1 MSVEPE
7 TPKVEVPKSEESV
20 SGPINEETPAP
31 ATDDQNNQTSQVID
45 VEKLQHEFQE
55 SAKRYLVE
63 QTSQVIISSFAKWF
77 DLNKIHDIE
86 KKSLPD
92 FFVEDGSGYKSSQD
106 YKYIRDFIV
115 NTFRLN
121 PKEYLTITAV
131 RRNLSGDVTNIIRI
145 HQFLEQWGLINYQI
159 DPKTKSSVLG
169 PQYTGHFQI
178 TLDAPQGLVPFV
190 PENAELTKTTKPNAT
205 TADVSNNEDI
215 PAEKENELPL
225 NLEIRRNVYATG
237 EKKTNYKTNNIVHYS
252 CSICGKDTTEVRYH
266 NLKIKSYMYNP
277 TSTINNASVLCEIC
291 YEQGLFPLSFHSS
304 DFIQLKKTEEGEK
317 WSEQEILLLLEGI
330 EMFGTYEPP
339 SSTGPVNV
347 NANLN
352 NQWDKISE
360 HVATKTREQCIIKFI
375 QLPIE
380 DKFLTKLIKE
390 EEEDTSKNVVS
401 QTLVQDIVAKLISTA
416 NGRELILQNA
426 EENLKQAQIEQTN
439 LVNQVIELTLEK
451 FNLKLKKVDELQA
464 SLLKFENQL
473 NLERKQILLERW
485 VQFEKISK
493 LKESN
498 PELSTVLDDLLKP
511 VKISEIHK
519 SVKQSTQTENGDDKM
534 DVDENSNENDDSTSK
549 LPVSI
554 NEPKAYQ
561 FWSG

>member
-1 MSVEPE
+1 MSAEPE
-7 TPKVEVPKSEESV
+7 IPKVEVPKLEESV
-20 SGPINEETPAP
+20 TEDTPAP
-31 ATDDQNNQTSQVID
+31 TTDDQNNQTPQVID

-63 QTSQVIISSFAKWF
+63 QTAQVIVPSFAKWF
-77 DLNKIHDIE
+77 DLSKIHDIE

-121 PKEYLTITAV
+121 PKEYLTITAI

-178 TLDAPQGLVPFV
+178 TMDAPQGLVPFV
-190 PENAELTKTTKPNAT
+190 PENAELTKAIPSNVTKT
-205 TADVSNNEDI
+205 DDLNNENI
-215 PAEKENELPL
+215 PTAKENELPL

-291 YEQGLFPLSFHSS
+291 YDQGLFPLSFHSS

-390 EEEDTSKNVVS
+390 ENEKETTKSVVS
-401 QTLVQDIVAKLISTA
+401 QSLVQDIAAKLVSTTE
-416 NGRELILQNA
+416 GREFILQNA
-426 EENLKQAQIEQTN
+426 EENLKHAQLEQTN

-451 FNLKLKKVDELQA
+451 FNLKLKKIDELQA
-464 SLLKFENQL
+464 NLLKYENQL

-511 VKISEIHK
+511 VKINEIHK
-519 SVKQSTQTENGDDKM
+519 SIKQSNQTENGDDKM
-534 DVDENSNENDDSTSK
+534 DVDESSNENDDNTSK
-549 LPVSI
+549 LPVSVK
-554 NEPKAYQ
+554 EPKAYQ

>member
-1 MSVEPE
+1 MSAEPE
-7 TPKVEVPKSEESV
+7 IPKVEVPKLEESV
-20 SGPINEETPAP
+20 TEDTPAP
-31 ATDDQNNQTSQVID
+31 TTDDQNNQTPQVID

-63 QTSQVIISSFAKWF
+63 QTAQVIVPSFAKWF
-77 DLNKIHDIE
+77 DLSKIHDIE

-178 TLDAPQGLVPFV
+178 TMDAPQGLVPFV
-190 PENAELTKTTKPNAT
+190 PENAELTKATPSNVTKT
-205 TADVSNNEDI
+205 DDLNNENI
-215 PAEKENELPL
+215 PTAKENELPL

-291 YEQGLFPLSFHSS
+291 YDQGLFPLSFHSS

-390 EEEDTSKNVVS
+390 ENEKDTTKSVVS
-401 QTLVQDIVAKLISTA
+401 QSLVQDIAAKLISTTE
-416 NGRELILQNA
+416 GREFILQNA
-426 EENLKQAQIEQTN
+426 EENLKHAQLEQTN

-451 FNLKLKKVDELQA
+451 FNLKLKKIDELQA
-464 SLLKFENQL
+464 NLLKYENQL

-511 VKISEIHK
+511 VKINEIHK
-519 SVKQSTQTENGDDKM
+519 SVKQSNQTENGDDKM
-534 DVDENSNENDDSTSK
+534 DVDESSNENDDNTSK
-549 LPVSI
+549 LPVSVK
-554 NEPKAYQ
+554 EPKAYQ

>member
-1 MSVEPE
+1 MSAEPE
-7 TPKVEVPKSEESV
+7 IPKVEVPKLEESV
-20 SGPINEETPAP
+20 TEDTPAP
-31 ATDDQNNQTSQVID
+31 TTDDQNNQTPQVID

-63 QTSQVIISSFAKWF
+63 QTAQVIVPSFAKWF
-77 DLNKIHDIE
+77 DLSKIHDIE

-190 PENAELTKTTKPNAT
+190 PENAELTKATPSNVTKTDNL
-205 TADVSNNEDI
+205 NNENI
-215 PAEKENELPL
+215 PTAKENELPL

-291 YEQGLFPLSFHSS
+291 YDQGLFPSSCHSS

-390 EEEDTSKNVVS
+390 ENEKDTTKSVVS
-401 QTLVQDIVAKLISTA
+401 QSLVQDIAAKLISTTE
-416 NGRELILQNA
+416 GREFISQNA
-426 EENLKQAQIEQTN
+426 EENLKHAQLEQTN

-451 FNLKLKKVDELQA
+451 FNLKLKKIDELQA
-464 SLLKFENQL
+464 NLLKYENQL

-511 VKISEIHK
+511 VKINEIHK
-519 SVKQSTQTENGDDKM
+519 SVKQSNQTENGDDKM
-534 DVDENSNENDDSTSK
+534 DVDESSNENDDNTSK
-549 LPVSI
+549 LPVSVK
-554 NEPKAYQ
+554 EPKAYQ

>member
-1 MSVEPE
+1 MSAEPE
-7 TPKVEVPKSEESV
+7 IPKVEVPKLEESV
-20 SGPINEETPAP
+20 TEDTPAP
-31 ATDDQNNQTSQVID
+31 TTDDQNNQTPQVID

-63 QTSQVIISSFAKWF
+63 QTAQVIVPSFAKWF
-77 DLNKIHDIE
+77 DLSKIHDIE

-190 PENAELTKTTKPNAT
+190 PENAELTKATPSNVTKT
-205 TADVSNNEDI
+205 DDLNNENI
-215 PAEKENELPL
+215 PTAKENELPL

-291 YEQGLFPLSFHSS
+291 YDQGLFPLSFHSS

-390 EEEDTSKNVVS
+390 ENEKDTPKSVVS
-401 QTLVQDIVAKLISTA
+401 QSLVQDIAAKLVSTTE
-416 NGRELILQNA
+416 GREFILQNA
-426 EENLKQAQIEQTN
+426 EENLKHAQLEQTN

-451 FNLKLKKVDELQA
+451 FNLKLKKIDELQA
-464 SLLKFENQL
+464 NLLKYENQL

-511 VKISEIHK
+511 VKINEIHK
-519 SVKQSTQTENGDDKM
+519 SVKQSNQTENGDDKM
-534 DVDENSNENDDSTSK
+534 DVDESSNENDDNTSK
-549 LPVSI
+549 LPVSVK
-554 NEPKAYQ
+554 EPKAYQ

>member
-1 MSVEPE
+1 MSAEPE
-7 TPKVEVPKSEESV
+7 IPKVEVPKLEESV
-20 SGPINEETPAP
+20 TEDTPAP
-31 ATDDQNNQTSQVID
+31 TTDDQNNQTPQVID

-63 QTSQVIISSFAKWF
+63 QTAQVIVPSFAKWF
-77 DLNKIHDIE
+77 DLSKIHDIE

-178 TLDAPQGLVPFV
+178 TLDAQQGLVPFV
-190 PENAELTKTTKPNAT
+190 PENAELTKATPSNVTKT
-205 TADVSNNEDI
+205 DDLNNENI
-215 PAEKENELPL
+215 PTAKENELPL

-291 YEQGLFPLSFHSS
+291 YDQGLFPLSFHSS

-390 EEEDTSKNVVS
+390 ENEKDTTKSVVS
-401 QTLVQDIVAKLISTA
+401 QSLVQDIAAKLVSTTE
-416 NGRELILQNA
+416 GREFILQNA
-426 EENLKQAQIEQTN
+426 EENLKHAQLEQTN

-451 FNLKLKKVDELQA
+451 FNLKLKKIDELQA
-464 SLLKFENQL
+464 NLLKYENQL

-511 VKISEIHK
+511 VKINEIHK
-519 SVKQSTQTENGDDKM
+519 SVKQSNQTENGDDKM
-534 DVDENSNENDDSTSK
+534 DVDESSNENDDNTSK
-549 LPVSI
+549 LPVSVK
-554 NEPKAYQ
+554 EPKAYQ

>member
-1 MSVEPE
+1 MSAEPE
-7 TPKVEVPKSEESV
+7 IPKVEVPKLEESV
-20 SGPINEETPAP
+20 TEDTPAP
-31 ATDDQNNQTSQVID
+31 TTDDQNNQTPQVID

-63 QTSQVIISSFAKWF
+63 QTAQVIVPSFSKWF
-77 DLNKIHDIE
+77 DLSKIHDIE

-190 PENAELTKTTKPNAT
+190 PENAELTKATPSNVTKT
-205 TADVSNNEDI
+205 DDLNNENI
-215 PAEKENELPL
+215 PTAKENELPL

-291 YEQGLFPLSFHSS
+291 YDQGLFPLSFHSS
-304 DFIQLKKTEEGEK
+304 DFIQLKRTEEGEK

-390 EEEDTSKNVVS
+390 ENEKDTTKSVVS
-401 QTLVQDIVAKLISTA
+401 QSLVQDIAAKLVSTTE
-416 NGRELILQNA
+416 GREFILQNA
-426 EENLKQAQIEQTN
+426 EENLKHAQLEQTN

-451 FNLKLKKVDELQA
+451 FNLKLKKIDELQA
-464 SLLKFENQL
+464 NLLKYENQL

-511 VKISEIHK
+511 VKINEIHK
-519 SVKQSTQTENGDDKM
+519 SVKQSNQTENGDDKM
-534 DVDENSNENDDSTSK
+534 DVDESSNENDDNTSK
-549 LPVSI
+549 LPVSVK
-554 NEPKAYQ
+554 EPKAYQ

>member
-1 MSVEPE
+1 MSAEPE
-7 TPKVEVPKSEESV
+7 IPKVEVPKLEESV
-20 SGPINEETPAP
+20 TEDTPAP
-31 ATDDQNNQTSQVID
+31 TTDDQNNQTPQVID

-63 QTSQVIISSFAKWF
+63 QTAQVIVPSFAKWF
-77 DLNKIHDIE
+77 DLSKIHDIE

-190 PENAELTKTTKPNAT
+190 PENAELTKATPSNVTKTDNL
-205 TADVSNNEDI
+205 NNENI
-215 PAEKENELPL
+215 PTAKENELPL

-291 YEQGLFPLSFHSS
+291 YDQGLFPLSFHSS

-390 EEEDTSKNVVS
+390 ENEKDTTKSVVS
-401 QTLVQDIVAKLISTA
+401 QSLVQDIAAKLISTTE
-416 NGRELILQNA
+416 GREFILQNA
-426 EENLKQAQIEQTN
+426 EENLKHAQLEQTN

-451 FNLKLKKVDELQA
+451 FNLKLKKIDELQA
-464 SLLKFENQL
+464 NLLKYENQL

-511 VKISEIHK
+511 VKINQIHK
-519 SVKQSTQTENGDDKM
+519 SVKQSNQTENGDDKM
-534 DVDENSNENDDSTSK
+534 DVDESSNENDDNTSK
-549 LPVSI
+549 LPVSVK
-554 NEPKAYQ
+554 EPKAYQ

>member
-1 MSVEPE
+1 MSAEPE
-7 TPKVEVPKSEESV
+7 IPKVEVPKLEESV
-20 SGPINEETPAP
+20 TEDTPAP
-31 ATDDQNNQTSQVID
+31 TTDDQNNQTPQVID

-63 QTSQVIISSFAKWF
+63 QTAQVIVPSFAKWF
-77 DLNKIHDIE
+77 DLSKIHDIE

-190 PENAELTKTTKPNAT
+190 PENAELTKATPSNVTKTDNL
-205 TADVSNNEDI
+205 NNENI
-215 PAEKENELPL
+215 PTAKENELPL

-291 YEQGLFPLSFHSS
+291 YDQGLFPLSFHSS

-390 EEEDTSKNVVS
+390 ENEKDTTKSVVS
-401 QTLVQDIVAKLISTA
+401 QSLVQDIAAKLVSTTE
-416 NGRELILQNA
+416 GREFILQNT
-426 EENLKQAQIEQTN
+426 EENLKHAQLEQTN

-451 FNLKLKKVDELQA
+451 FNLKLKKIDELQA
-464 SLLKFENQL
+464 NLLKYENQL

-511 VKISEIHK
+511 VKINEIHK
-519 SVKQSTQTENGDDKM
+519 SVKQSNQTENGDDKM
-534 DVDENSNENDDSTSK
+534 DVDESSNENDDNTSK
-549 LPVSI
+549 LPVSVK
-554 NEPKAYQ
+554 EPKAYQ

>member
-1 MSVEPE
+1 MSAEPE
-7 TPKVEVPKSEESV
+7 IPKVEVPKLEESV
-20 SGPINEETPAP
+20 TEDTPAP
-31 ATDDQNNQTSQVID
+31 TTDDQNNQTPQVID

-63 QTSQVIISSFAKWF
+63 QTAQVIVPSFAKWF
-77 DLNKIHDIE
+77 DLSKIHDIE

-190 PENAELTKTTKPNAT
+190 PENAELTKATPSNVTKT
-205 TADVSNNEDI
+205 DDLNNENI
-215 PAEKENELPL
+215 PTAKENELPL

-291 YEQGLFPLSFHSS
+291 YDQGLFPLSFHSS
-304 DFIQLKKTEEGEK
+304 DFIQLKRTEEGEK

-390 EEEDTSKNVVS
+390 ENEKDTTKSVVS
-401 QTLVQDIVAKLISTA
+401 QSLVQDIAAKLVSTTE
-416 NGRELILQNA
+416 GREFILQNA
-426 EENLKQAQIEQTN
+426 EENLKHAQLKQTN

-451 FNLKLKKVDELQA
+451 FNLKLKKIDELQA
-464 SLLKFENQL
+464 NLLKYENQL

-511 VKISEIHK
+511 VKINEIHK
-519 SVKQSTQTENGDDKM
+519 SVKQSNQTENGDDKM
-534 DVDENSNENDDSTSK
+534 DVDESSNENDDNTSK
-549 LPVSI
+549 LPVSVK
-554 NEPKAYQ
+554 EPKAYQ

>member
-1 MSVEPE
+1 MSAEPE
-7 TPKVEVPKSEESV
+7 IPKVEVPKLEESV
-20 SGPINEETPAP
+20 TEDTPAP
-31 ATDDQNNQTSQVID
+31 TTDDQNNQTPQVID

-63 QTSQVIISSFAKWF
+63 QTAQVIVPSFAKWF
-77 DLNKIHDIE
+77 DLSKIHDIE

-190 PENAELTKTTKPNAT
+190 PENAELTKATPSNVTKT
-205 TADVSNNEDI
+205 DDLNNENI
-215 PAEKENELPL
+215 PTAKENELPL

-291 YEQGLFPLSFHSS
+291 YDQGLFPLSFHSS

-330 EMFGTYEPP
+330 EMFGTYEPS

-390 EEEDTSKNVVS
+390 ENEKDTTKSVVS
-401 QTLVQDIVAKLISTA
+401 QSLVQDIAAKLVSTTE
-416 NGRELILQNA
+416 GREFILQNA
-426 EENLKQAQIEQTN
+426 EENLKHAQLEQTN

-451 FNLKLKKVDELQA
+451 FNLKLKKIDELQA
-464 SLLKFENQL
+464 NLLKYENQL

-511 VKISEIHK
+511 VKINEIHK
-519 SVKQSTQTENGDDKM
+519 SVKQSNQTENGDDKM
-534 DVDENSNENDDSTSK
+534 DVDESSNENDDNTSK
-549 LPVSI
+549 LPVSVK
-554 NEPKAYQ
+554 EPKAYQ

>member
-1 MSVEPE
+1 MSAEPE
-7 TPKVEVPKSEESV
+7 IPKVEVPKLEESV
-20 SGPINEETPAP
+20 TEDTPAP
-31 ATDDQNNQTSQVID
+31 TTDDQNNQTPQVID

-63 QTSQVIISSFAKWF
+63 QTAQVIVPSFAKWF
-77 DLNKIHDIE
+77 DLSKIHDIE

-121 PKEYLTITAV
+121 PKEYLTITAI

-178 TLDAPQGLVPFV
+178 TMDAPQGLVPFV
-190 PENAELTKTTKPNAT
+190 PENAELTKAIPSNVTKT
-205 TADVSNNEDI
+205 DDLNNENI
-215 PAEKENELPL
+215 PTAKENELPL

-291 YEQGLFPLSFHSS
+291 YDQGLFPSSFHSS

-390 EEEDTSKNVVS
+390 ENEKETTKSVVS
-401 QTLVQDIVAKLISTA
+401 QSLVQDIAAKLVSTTE
-416 NGRELILQNA
+416 GREFISQNA
-426 EENLKQAQIEQTN
+426 EENLKHAQLEQTN

-451 FNLKLKKVDELQA
+451 FNLKLKKIDELQA
-464 SLLKFENQL
+464 NLLKYENQL

-511 VKISEIHK
+511 VKINEIHK
-519 SVKQSTQTENGDDKM
+519 SVKQSNQTENGDDKM
-534 DVDENSNENDDSTSK
+534 DVDESSNENDDNTSK
-549 LPVSI
+549 LPVSVK
-554 NEPKAYQ
+554 EPKAYQ

>member
-1 MSVEPE
+1 MSAEPE
-7 TPKVEVPKSEESV
+7 IPKVEVPKLEESV
-20 SGPINEETPAP
+20 TEDTPAP
-31 ATDDQNNQTSQVID
+31 TTDDQNNQTPQVID

-63 QTSQVIISSFAKWF
+63 QTAQVIVPSFAKWF
-77 DLNKIHDIE
+77 DLSKIHDIE

-121 PKEYLTITAV
+121 PKEYLTITAI

-190 PENAELTKTTKPNAT
+190 PENAELTKATPSNVTKT
-205 TADVSNNEDI
+205 DDLNNENI
-215 PAEKENELPL
+215 PTAKENELPL

-291 YEQGLFPLSFHSS
+291 YDQGLFPLSFHSS

-390 EEEDTSKNVVS
+390 ENEKDTTKSVVS
-401 QTLVQDIVAKLISTA
+401 QSLVQDIAAKLVSTTE
-416 NGRELILQNA
+416 GREFILQNA
-426 EENLKQAQIEQTN
+426 EENLKHAQLEQTN

-451 FNLKLKKVDELQA
+451 FNLKLKKIDELQA
-464 SLLKFENQL
+464 NLLKYENQL

-511 VKISEIHK
+511 VKINEIHK
-519 SVKQSTQTENGDDKM
+519 SVKQSNQTENGDDKM
-534 DVDENSNENDDSTSK
+534 DVDESSNENDDNTSK
-549 LPVSI
+549 LPVSVK
-554 NEPKAYQ
+554 EPKAYQ

>member
-1 MSVEPE
+1 MSAEPE
-7 TPKVEVPKSEESV
+7 IPKVEVPKLEESV
-20 SGPINEETPAP
+20 TEDTPAP
-31 ATDDQNNQTSQVID
+31 TTDDQNNQTPQVID

-63 QTSQVIISSFAKWF
+63 QTAQVIVPSFAKWF
-77 DLNKIHDIE
+77 DLSKIHDIE

-190 PENAELTKTTKPNAT
+190 PENAELTKAIPSNVTKT
-205 TADVSNNEDI
+205 DDLNNENI
-215 PAEKENELPL
+215 PTAKENELPL

-291 YEQGLFPLSFHSS
+291 YDQGLFPLSFHSS
-304 DFIQLKKTEEGEK
+304 DFIQLKRTEEGEK

-390 EEEDTSKNVVS
+390 ENEKDTTKSVVS
-401 QTLVQDIVAKLISTA
+401 QSLVQDIAAKLVSTTE
-416 NGRELILQNA
+416 GREFILQNA
-426 EENLKQAQIEQTN
+426 EENLKHAQLEQTN

-451 FNLKLKKVDELQA
+451 FNLKLKKIDELQA
-464 SLLKFENQL
+464 NLLKYENQL

-511 VKISEIHK
+511 VKINEIHK
-519 SVKQSTQTENGDDKM
+519 SVKQSNQTENGDDKM
-534 DVDENSNENDDSTSK
+534 DVDESSNENDDNTSK
-549 LPVSI
+549 LPVSVK
-554 NEPKAYQ
+554 ELKAYQ

>member
-55 SAKRYLVE
+55 SAKIYLVE
-63 QTSQVIISSFAKWF
+63 QTSQVIIPSFAKWF

-473 NLERKQILLERW
+473 NLERKQILFERW

>member
-1 MSVEPE
+1 MSAEPE
-7 TPKVEVPKSEESV
+7 IPKVEVPKLEESV
-20 SGPINEETPAP
+20 TEDTPAP
-31 ATDDQNNQTSQVID
+31 TTDDQNNQTPQVID

-63 QTSQVIISSFAKWF
+63 QTAQVIVPSFAKWF
-77 DLNKIHDIE
+77 DLSKIHDIE

-121 PKEYLTITAV
+121 PKEYLTITAI

-190 PENAELTKTTKPNAT
+190 PENAELTKAIPSNVTKT
-205 TADVSNNEDI
+205 DDLNNENI
-215 PAEKENELPL
+215 PTAKENELPL

-291 YEQGLFPLSFHSS
+291 YDQGLFPLSFHSS

-390 EEEDTSKNVVS
+390 ENEKETTKSVVS
-401 QTLVQDIVAKLISTA
+401 QSLVQDIAAKLVSTTE
-416 NGRELILQNA
+416 GREFILQNA
-426 EENLKQAQIEQTN
+426 EENLKHAQLEQTN

-451 FNLKLKKVDELQA
+451 FNLKLKKIDELQA
-464 SLLKFENQL
+464 NLLKYENQL

-511 VKISEIHK
+511 VKINEIHK
-519 SVKQSTQTENGDDKM
+519 SVKQSNQTENGDDKM
-534 DVDENSNENDDSTSK
+534 DVDESSNENDDNTSK
-549 LPVSI
+549 LPVSVK
-554 NEPKAYQ
+554 EPKAYQ

>member
-1 MSVEPE
+1 ME
-7 TPKVEVPKSEESV
+7 
-20 SGPINEETPAP
+20 
-31 ATDDQNNQTSQVID
+31 QTAQVI
-45 VEKLQHEFQE
+45 VP
-55 SAKRYLVE
+55 
-63 QTSQVIISSFAKWF
+63 SFAKWF
-77 DLNKIHDIE
+77 DLSKIHDIE

-169 PQYTGHFQI
+169 PQYTGQFQI

-190 PENAELTKTTKPNAT
+190 PENAELTKATPSNVTKT
-205 TADVSNNEDI
+205 DDLNNENI
-215 PAEKENELPL
+215 PTAKENELPL

-291 YEQGLFPLSFHSS
+291 YDQGLFPLSFHSS
-304 DFIQLKKTEEGEK
+304 DFIQLKRTEEGEK

-390 EEEDTSKNVVS
+390 ENEKDTTKSVVS
-401 QTLVQDIVAKLISTA
+401 QSLVQDIAAKLVSTTE
-416 NGRELILQNA
+416 GREFILQNA
-426 EENLKQAQIEQTN
+426 EENLKHAQLEQTN

-451 FNLKLKKVDELQA
+451 FNLKLKKIDELQA
-464 SLLKFENQL
+464 NLLKYENQL

-511 VKISEIHK
+511 VKINEIHK
-519 SVKQSTQTENGDDKM
+519 SVKQSNQTENGDDKM
-534 DVDENSNENDDSTSK
+534 DVDESSNENDDNTSK
-549 LPVSI
+549 LPVSVK
-554 NEPKAYQ
+554 EPKAYQ

>member
-1 MSVEPE
+1 MSAEPE
-7 TPKVEVPKSEESV
+7 IPKVEVPKLEESV
-20 SGPINEETPAP
+20 TEDTPAP
-31 ATDDQNNQTSQVID
+31 TTDDQNNQTPQVID

-63 QTSQVIISSFAKWF
+63 QTAQVIVPSFAKWF
-77 DLNKIHDIE
+77 DLSKIHDIE

-190 PENAELTKTTKPNAT
+190 PENAELTKATPSNVTKT
-205 TADVSNNEDI
+205 DDLNNENI
-215 PAEKENELPL
+215 PTAKENELPL

-291 YEQGLFPLSFHSS
+291 YDQGLFPSSFHSS

-390 EEEDTSKNVVS
+390 ENEKDTTKSVVS
-401 QTLVQDIVAKLISTA
+401 QSLVQDIAAKLISTTE
-416 NGRELILQNA
+416 GREFISQNA
-426 EENLKQAQIEQTN
+426 EENLKHAQLEQTN

-451 FNLKLKKVDELQA
+451 FNLKLKKIDELQA
-464 SLLKFENQL
+464 NLLKYENQL

-511 VKISEIHK
+511 VKINEIHK
-519 SVKQSTQTENGDDKM
+519 SVKQSNQTENGDDKM
-534 DVDENSNENDDSTSK
+534 DVDESSNENDDNTSK
-549 LPVSI
+549 LPVSVK
-554 NEPKAYQ
+554 EPKAYQ

>member
-1 MSVEPE
+1 MSAEPE
-7 TPKVEVPKSEESV
+7 IPKVEVPKLEESV
-20 SGPINEETPAP
+20 TEDTPAP
-31 ATDDQNNQTSQVID
+31 TTDDQNNQTPQVID

-63 QTSQVIISSFAKWF
+63 QTAQVIVPSFAKWF
-77 DLNKIHDIE
+77 DLSKIHDIE

-190 PENAELTKTTKPNAT
+190 PENAELTKATPSNVTKT
-205 TADVSNNEDI
+205 DDLNNENI
-215 PAEKENELPL
+215 PTAKENELPL

-291 YEQGLFPLSFHSS
+291 YDQGLFPLSFHSS

-380 DKFLTKLIKE
+380 DRFLTKLIKE
-390 EEEDTSKNVVS
+390 ENEKDTTKSVVS
-401 QTLVQDIVAKLISTA
+401 QSLVQDIAAKLVSTTE
-416 NGRELILQNA
+416 GREFILQNA
-426 EENLKQAQIEQTN
+426 EENLKHAQLEQTN

-451 FNLKLKKVDELQA
+451 FNLKLKKIDELQA
-464 SLLKFENQL
+464 NLLKYENQL

-511 VKISEIHK
+511 VKINEIHK
-519 SVKQSTQTENGDDKM
+519 SVKQSNQTENGDDKM
-534 DVDENSNENDDSTSK
+534 DVDESSNENDDNTSK
-549 LPVSI
+549 LPVSVK
-554 NEPKAYQ
+554 EPKAYQ

>member
-1 MSVEPE
+1 MSAEPE
-7 TPKVEVPKSEESV
+7 IPKVEVPKLEESV
-20 SGPINEETPAP
+20 TEDTPAP
-31 ATDDQNNQTSQVID
+31 TTDDQNNQTPQVID

-63 QTSQVIISSFAKWF
+63 QTAQVIVPSFAKWF
-77 DLNKIHDIE
+77 DLSKIHDIE

-190 PENAELTKTTKPNAT
+190 PENAELTKATPSNVTKT
-205 TADVSNNEDI
+205 DDLNNENI
-215 PAEKENELPL
+215 PTAKENELPL

-291 YEQGLFPLSFHSS
+291 YDQGLFPLSFHSS

-390 EEEDTSKNVVS
+390 ENEKDTTKSVVS
-401 QTLVQDIVAKLISTA
+401 QSLVQDIAAKLVSTTE
-416 NGRELILQNA
+416 GREFILQNA
-426 EENLKQAQIEQTN
+426 EENLKHAQLEQTN
-439 LVNQVIELTLEK
+439 LVNQLIELTLEK
-451 FNLKLKKVDELQA
+451 FNLKLKKIDELQA
-464 SLLKFENQL
+464 NLLKYENQL

-511 VKISEIHK
+511 VKINEIHK
-519 SVKQSTQTENGDDKM
+519 SVKQSNQTENGDDKM
-534 DVDENSNENDDSTSK
+534 DVDESSNENDDNTSK
-549 LPVSI
+549 LPVSVK
-554 NEPKAYQ
+554 EPKAYQ

>member
-1 MSVEPE
+1 MSAEPE
-7 TPKVEVPKSEESV
+7 IPKVEVPKLEESV
-20 SGPINEETPAP
+20 TEDTPAP
-31 ATDDQNNQTSQVID
+31 TTDDQNNQTPQVID

-63 QTSQVIISSFAKWF
+63 QTAQVIVPSFAKWF
-77 DLNKIHDIE
+77 DLSKIHDIE

-121 PKEYLTITAV
+121 PKEYLTITAI

-190 PENAELTKTTKPNAT
+190 PENAELTKAIPSNVTKT
-205 TADVSNNEDI
+205 DDLNNENI
-215 PAEKENELPL
+215 PTAKENELPL

-291 YEQGLFPLSFHSS
+291 YDQGLFPLSFHSS

-390 EEEDTSKNVVS
+390 ENEKETTKSVVS
-401 QTLVQDIVAKLISTA
+401 QSLVQDIAAKLISTTE
-416 NGRELILQNA
+416 GREFILQNA
-426 EENLKQAQIEQTN
+426 EENLKHAQLEQTN

-451 FNLKLKKVDELQA
+451 FNLKLKKIDELQA
-464 SLLKFENQL
+464 NLLKYENQL

-511 VKISEIHK
+511 VKINEIHK
-519 SVKQSTQTENGDDKM
+519 SVKQSNQTENGDDKM
-534 DVDENSNENDDSTSK
+534 DVDESSNENDDNTSK
-549 LPVSI
+549 LPVSVK
-554 NEPKAYQ
+554 EPKAYQ

>member
-1 MSVEPE
+1 MSAEPE
-7 TPKVEVPKSEESV
+7 IPKVEVPKLEESV
-20 SGPINEETPAP
+20 TEDTPAP
-31 ATDDQNNQTSQVID
+31 TTDDQNNQTPQVID

-63 QTSQVIISSFAKWF
+63 QTAQVIVPSFAKWF
-77 DLNKIHDIE
+77 DLSKIHDIE

-190 PENAELTKTTKPNAT
+190 PENAELTKAIPSNVTKT
-205 TADVSNNEDI
+205 DDLNNENI
-215 PAEKENELPL
+215 PTAKENELPL

-291 YEQGLFPLSFHSS
+291 YDQGLFPLSFHSS

-390 EEEDTSKNVVS
+390 ENEKDTTKSVVS
-401 QTLVQDIVAKLISTA
+401 QSLVQDIAAKLVSTTE
-416 NGRELILQNA
+416 GREFILQNA
-426 EENLKQAQIEQTN
+426 EENLKHAQLEQTN
-439 LVNQVIELTLEK
+439 LVNQLIELTLEK
-451 FNLKLKKVDELQA
+451 FNLKLKKIDELQA
-464 SLLKFENQL
+464 NLLKYENQL

-511 VKISEIHK
+511 VKINEIHK
-519 SVKQSTQTENGDDKM
+519 SVKQSNQTENGDDKM
-534 DVDENSNENDDSTSK
+534 DVDESSNENDDNTSK
-549 LPVSI
+549 LPVSVK
-554 NEPKAYQ
+554 EPKAYQ

>member
-1 MSVEPE
+1 MSAKPE
-7 TPKVEVPKSEESV
+7 IPKVEVPKLEESV
-20 SGPINEETPAP
+20 TEDTPAP
-31 ATDDQNNQTSQVID
+31 TTDDQNNQTPQVID

-63 QTSQVIISSFAKWF
+63 QTAQVIVPSFSKWF
-77 DLNKIHDIE
+77 DLSKIHDIE

-190 PENAELTKTTKPNAT
+190 PENAELTKATPSNVTKTDNL
-205 TADVSNNEDI
+205 NNENI
-215 PAEKENELPL
+215 PTAKENELPL

-291 YEQGLFPLSFHSS
+291 YDQGLFPLSFHSS

-390 EEEDTSKNVVS
+390 ENEKDTTKSVVS
-401 QTLVQDIVAKLISTA
+401 QSLVQDIAAKLISTTE
-416 NGRELILQNA
+416 GREFILQNA
-426 EENLKQAQIEQTN
+426 EENLKHAQLEQTN

-451 FNLKLKKVDELQA
+451 FNLKLKKIDELQA
-464 SLLKFENQL
+464 NLLKYENQL

-511 VKISEIHK
+511 VKINEIHK
-519 SVKQSTQTENGDDKM
+519 SVKQSNQTENGDDKM
-534 DVDENSNENDDSTSK
+534 DVDESSNENDDNTSK
-549 LPVSI
+549 LPVSVK
-554 NEPKAYQ
+554 EPKAYQ

>member
-1 MSVEPE
+1 MSAEPE
-7 TPKVEVPKSEESV
+7 IPKVEVPKLEESV
-20 SGPINEETPAP
+20 TEDTPAP
-31 ATDDQNNQTSQVID
+31 TTDDQNNQTPQVID

-63 QTSQVIISSFAKWF
+63 QTAQVIVPSFSKWF
-77 DLNKIHDIE
+77 DLSKIHDIE

-190 PENAELTKTTKPNAT
+190 PENAELTKATPSNVTKTDNL
-205 TADVSNNEDI
+205 NNENI
-215 PAEKENELPL
+215 PTAKENELPL

-237 EKKTNYKTNNIVHYS
+237 EKKTNYKTNNIVQYS

-291 YEQGLFPLSFHSS
+291 YDQGLFPLSFHSS

-390 EEEDTSKNVVS
+390 ENEKDTTKSVVS
-401 QTLVQDIVAKLISTA
+401 QSLVQDIAAKLISTTE
-416 NGRELILQNA
+416 GREFILQNA
-426 EENLKQAQIEQTN
+426 EENLKHAQLEQTN

-451 FNLKLKKVDELQA
+451 FNLKLKKIDELQA
-464 SLLKFENQL
+464 NLLKYENQL

-511 VKISEIHK
+511 VKINEIHK
-519 SVKQSTQTENGDDKM
+519 SVKQSNQTENGDDKM
-534 DVDENSNENDDSTSK
+534 DVDESSNENDDNTSK
-549 LPVSI
+549 LPVSVK
-554 NEPKAYQ
+554 EPKAYQ

>member
-1 MSVEPE
+1 MSAEPE
-7 TPKVEVPKSEESV
+7 IPKVEVPKLEESV
-20 SGPINEETPAP
+20 TEDTPAP
-31 ATDDQNNQTSQVID
+31 TTDDQNNQTPQVID

-63 QTSQVIISSFAKWF
+63 QTAQVIVPSFSKWF
-77 DLNKIHDIE
+77 DLSKIHDIE

-190 PENAELTKTTKPNAT
+190 PENAELTKATPSNVTKTDNL
-205 TADVSNNEDI
+205 NNENI
-215 PAEKENELPL
+215 PTAKENELPL

-291 YEQGLFPLSFHSS
+291 YDQGLFPLSFHSS
-304 DFIQLKKTEEGEK
+304 DFIQLKRTEEGEK

-390 EEEDTSKNVVS
+390 ENEKDTTKSVVS
-401 QTLVQDIVAKLISTA
+401 QSLVQDIAAKLVSTTE
-416 NGRELILQNA
+416 GREFILQNA
-426 EENLKQAQIEQTN
+426 EENLKHAQLEQTN

-451 FNLKLKKVDELQA
+451 FNLKLKKIDELQA
-464 SLLKFENQL
+464 NLLKYENQL

-511 VKISEIHK
+511 VKINEIHK
-519 SVKQSTQTENGDDKM
+519 SVKQSNQTENGDDKM
-534 DVDENSNENDDSTSK
+534 DVDESSNENDDNTSK
-549 LPVSI
+549 LPVSVK
-554 NEPKAYQ
+554 EPKAYQ

>member
-1 MSVEPE
+1 MSAEPE
-7 TPKVEVPKSEESV
+7 IPKVEVPKLEESV
-20 SGPINEETPAP
+20 TEDTPAP
-31 ATDDQNNQTSQVID
+31 TTDDQNNQTPQVID

-63 QTSQVIISSFAKWF
+63 QTAQVIVPSFSKWF
-77 DLNKIHDIE
+77 DLSKIHDIE

-190 PENAELTKTTKPNAT
+190 PENAELTKATPSNVTKT
-205 TADVSNNEDI
+205 DDLNNENI
-215 PAEKENELPL
+215 PTAKENELPL

-291 YEQGLFPLSFHSS
+291 YDQGLFPLSFHSS

-390 EEEDTSKNVVS
+390 ENEKDTTKSVVS
-401 QTLVQDIVAKLISTA
+401 QSLVQDIAAKLISTTE
-416 NGRELILQNA
+416 GREFILQNA
-426 EENLKQAQIEQTN
+426 EENLKHAQLEQTN

-451 FNLKLKKVDELQA
+451 FNLKLKKIDELQA
-464 SLLKFENQL
+464 NLLKYENQL

-511 VKISEIHK
+511 VKINEIHK
-519 SVKQSTQTENGDDKM
+519 SVKQSNQTENGDDKM
-534 DVDENSNENDDSTSK
+534 DVDESSNENDDNTSK
-549 LPVSI
+549 LPVSVK
-554 NEPKAYQ
+554 EPKAYQ

>member
-1 MSVEPE
+1 MSAEPE
-7 TPKVEVPKSEESV
+7 IPKVEVPKLEESV
-20 SGPINEETPAP
+20 TEDTPAP
-31 ATDDQNNQTSQVID
+31 TTDDQNNQTPQVID

-63 QTSQVIISSFAKWF
+63 QTAQVIVPSFAKWF
-77 DLNKIHDIE
+77 DLSKIHDIE

-190 PENAELTKTTKPNAT
+190 PENAELTKAIPSNVTKT
-205 TADVSNNEDI
+205 DDLNNENI
-215 PAEKENELPL
+215 PTAKENELPL

-291 YEQGLFPLSFHSS
+291 YDQGLFPLSFHSS

-390 EEEDTSKNVVS
+390 ENEKDTTKSVVS
-401 QTLVQDIVAKLISTA
+401 QSLVQDIAAKLISTTE
-416 NGRELILQNA
+416 GREFILQNA
-426 EENLKQAQIEQTN
+426 EENLKHAQLEQTN

-451 FNLKLKKVDELQA
+451 FNLKLKKIDELQA
-464 SLLKFENQL
+464 NLLKYENQL

-511 VKISEIHK
+511 VKINEIHK
-519 SVKQSTQTENGDDKM
+519 SVKQSNQTENGDDKM
-534 DVDENSNENDDSTSK
+534 DVDESSNENDDNTSK
-549 LPVSI
+549 LPVSVK
-554 NEPKAYQ
+554 EPKAYQ

>member
-1 MSVEPE
+1 MSAEPE
-7 TPKVEVPKSEESV
+7 IPKVEVPKLEESV
-20 SGPINEETPAP
+20 TEDTPAP
-31 ATDDQNNQTSQVID
+31 TTDDQNNQTPQVID

-63 QTSQVIISSFAKWF
+63 QTAQVIVPSFAKWF
-77 DLNKIHDIE
+77 DLSKIHDIE

-190 PENAELTKTTKPNAT
+190 PENAELTKAIPSNVTKT
-205 TADVSNNEDI
+205 DDLNNENI
-215 PAEKENELPL
+215 PTAKENELPL

-291 YEQGLFPLSFHSS
+291 YDQGLFPLSFHSS

-390 EEEDTSKNVVS
+390 ENEKETTKSVVS
-401 QTLVQDIVAKLISTA
+401 QSLVQDIAAKLVSTTE
-416 NGRELILQNA
+416 GREFILQNA
-426 EENLKQAQIEQTN
+426 EENLKHAQLEQTN

-451 FNLKLKKVDELQA
+451 FNLKLKKIDELQA
-464 SLLKFENQL
+464 NLLKYENQL

-511 VKISEIHK
+511 VKINEIHK
-519 SVKQSTQTENGDDKM
+519 SVKQSNQTENGDDKM
-534 DVDENSNENDDSTSK
+534 DVDESSNENDDNTSK
-549 LPVSI
+549 LPVSVK
-554 NEPKAYQ
+554 EPKAYQ

>member
-1 MSVEPE
+1 MSAEPE
-7 TPKVEVPKSEESV
+7 IPKVEVPKLEESV
-20 SGPINEETPAP
+20 TEDTPAP
-31 ATDDQNNQTSQVID
+31 TTDDQNNQTPQVID

-63 QTSQVIISSFAKWF
+63 QTAQVIVPSFAKWF
-77 DLNKIHDIE
+77 DLSKIHDIE

-190 PENAELTKTTKPNAT
+190 PENAELTKATPSNVTKT
-205 TADVSNNEDI
+205 DDLNNENI
-215 PAEKENELPL
+215 PTAKENELPL

-291 YEQGLFPLSFHSS
+291 YDQGLFPLSFHSS
-304 DFIQLKKTEEGEK
+304 DFIQLKRTEEGEK

-390 EEEDTSKNVVS
+390 ENEKDTTKSVVS
-401 QTLVQDIVAKLISTA
+401 QSLVQDIAAKLISTTE
-416 NGRELILQNA
+416 GREFILQNA
-426 EENLKQAQIEQTN
+426 EENLKHAQLEQTN

-451 FNLKLKKVDELQA
+451 FNLKLKKIDELQA
-464 SLLKFENQL
+464 NLLKYENQL

-511 VKISEIHK
+511 VKINEIHK
-519 SVKQSTQTENGDDKM
+519 SVKQSNQTENGDDKM
-534 DVDENSNENDDSTSK
+534 DVDESSNENDDNTSK
-549 LPVSI
+549 LPVSVK
-554 NEPKAYQ
+554 EPKAYQ

>member
-1 MSVEPE
+1 MSAEPE
-7 TPKVEVPKSEESV
+7 IPKVEVPKLEESV
-20 SGPINEETPAP
+20 TEDTPAP
-31 ATDDQNNQTSQVID
+31 TTDDQNNQTPQVID

-63 QTSQVIISSFAKWF
+63 QTAQVIVPSFAKWF
-77 DLNKIHDIE
+77 DLSKIHDIE

-190 PENAELTKTTKPNAT
+190 PENAELTKAIPSNVTKT
-205 TADVSNNEDI
+205 DDLNNENI
-215 PAEKENELPL
+215 PTAKENELPL

-291 YEQGLFPLSFHSS
+291 YDQGLFPLSFHSS

-390 EEEDTSKNVVS
+390 ENEKETTKSVVS
-401 QTLVQDIVAKLISTA
+401 QSLVQDIAAKLISTTE
-416 NGRELILQNA
+416 GREFILQNA
-426 EENLKQAQIEQTN
+426 EENLKHAQLEQTN

-451 FNLKLKKVDELQA
+451 FNLKLKKIDELQA
-464 SLLKFENQL
+464 NLLKYENQL

-511 VKISEIHK
+511 VKINEIHK
-519 SVKQSTQTENGDDKM
+519 SVKQSNQTENGDDKM
-534 DVDENSNENDDSTSK
+534 DVDESSNENDDNTSK
-549 LPVSI
+549 LPVSVK
-554 NEPKAYQ
+554 EPKAYQ

>member
-1 MSVEPE
+1 MSAKPE
-7 TPKVEVPKSEESV
+7 IPKVEVPKLEESV
-20 SGPINEETPAP
+20 TEDTPAP
-31 ATDDQNNQTSQVID
+31 TTDDQNNQTPQVID

-63 QTSQVIISSFAKWF
+63 QTAQVIVPSFAKWF
-77 DLNKIHDIE
+77 DLSKIHDIE

-190 PENAELTKTTKPNAT
+190 PENAELTKATPSNVTKTDNL
-205 TADVSNNEDI
+205 NNENI
-215 PAEKENELPL
+215 PTAKENELPL

-291 YEQGLFPLSFHSS
+291 YDQGLFPLSFHSS

-390 EEEDTSKNVVS
+390 ENEKDTTKSVVS
-401 QTLVQDIVAKLISTA
+401 QSLVQDIAAKLISTTE
-416 NGRELILQNA
+416 GREFILQNA
-426 EENLKQAQIEQTN
+426 EENLKHAQLEQTN

-451 FNLKLKKVDELQA
+451 FNLKLKKIDELQA
-464 SLLKFENQL
+464 NLLKYENQL

-511 VKISEIHK
+511 VKINEIHK
-519 SVKQSTQTENGDDKM
+519 SVKQSNQTENGDDKM
-534 DVDENSNENDDSTSK
+534 DVDESSNENDDNTSK
-549 LPVSI
+549 LPVSVK
-554 NEPKAYQ
+554 EPKAYQ

>member
-1 MSVEPE
+1 MSAEPE
-7 TPKVEVPKSEESV
+7 IPKVEVPKLEEFV
-20 SGPINEETPAP
+20 TEDTPAP
-31 ATDDQNNQTSQVID
+31 TTDDQNNQTPQVID

-63 QTSQVIISSFAKWF
+63 QTAQVIVPSFAKWF
-77 DLNKIHDIE
+77 DLSKIHDIE

-190 PENAELTKTTKPNAT
+190 PENAELTKAIPSNVTKT
-205 TADVSNNEDI
+205 DDLNNENI
-215 PAEKENELPL
+215 PTAKENELPL

-291 YEQGLFPLSFHSS
+291 YDQGLFPLSFHSS

-390 EEEDTSKNVVS
+390 ENEKDTTKSVVS
-401 QTLVQDIVAKLISTA
+401 QSLVQDIAAKLISTTE
-416 NGRELILQNA
+416 GREFILQNA
-426 EENLKQAQIEQTN
+426 EENLKHAQLEQTN

-451 FNLKLKKVDELQA
+451 FNLKLKKIDELQA
-464 SLLKFENQL
+464 NLLKYENQL

-511 VKISEIHK
+511 VKINEIHK
-519 SVKQSTQTENGDDKM
+519 SVKQSNQTENGDDKM
-534 DVDENSNENDDSTSK
+534 DVDESSNENDDNTSK
-549 LPVSI
+549 LPVSVK
-554 NEPKAYQ
+554 EPKAYQ

>member
-1 MSVEPE
+1 MSAEPE
-7 TPKVEVPKSEESV
+7 IPKVEVPKLEESV
-20 SGPINEETPAP
+20 TEDTPAP
-31 ATDDQNNQTSQVID
+31 TTDDQNNQTPQVID

-63 QTSQVIISSFAKWF
+63 QTAQVIVPSFAKWF
-77 DLNKIHDIE
+77 DLSKIHDIE

-178 TLDAPQGLVPFV
+178 TMDAPQGLVPFV
-190 PENAELTKTTKPNAT
+190 PENAELTKAIPSNVTKT
-205 TADVSNNEDI
+205 DDLNNENI
-215 PAEKENELPL
+215 PTAKENELPL

-291 YEQGLFPLSFHSS
+291 YDQGLFPLSFHSS

-390 EEEDTSKNVVS
+390 ENEKDTTKSVVS
-401 QTLVQDIVAKLISTA
+401 QSLVQDIAAKLISTTE
-416 NGRELILQNA
+416 GREFILQNA
-426 EENLKQAQIEQTN
+426 EENLKHAQLEQTN

-451 FNLKLKKVDELQA
+451 FNLKLKKIDELQA
-464 SLLKFENQL
+464 NLLKYENQL

-511 VKISEIHK
+511 VKINEIHK
-519 SVKQSTQTENGDDKM
+519 SVKQSNQTENGDDKM
-534 DVDENSNENDDSTSK
+534 DVDESSNENDDNTSK
-549 LPVSI
+549 LPVSVK
-554 NEPKAYQ
+554 EPKAYQ

>member
-1 MSVEPE
+1 MSAEPE
-7 TPKVEVPKSEESV
+7 IPKVEVPKLEESV
-20 SGPINEETPAP
+20 TEDTPAP
-31 ATDDQNNQTSQVID
+31 TTDDQNNQTPQVID

-63 QTSQVIISSFAKWF
+63 QTAQVIVPSFSKWF
-77 DLNKIHDIE
+77 DLSKIHDIE

-190 PENAELTKTTKPNAT
+190 PENAELTKATPSNVTKTDNL
-205 TADVSNNEDI
+205 NNENI
-215 PAEKENELPL
+215 PTAKENELPL

-291 YEQGLFPLSFHSS
+291 YDQGLFPLSFHSS

-390 EEEDTSKNVVS
+390 ENEKDTTKSVVS
-401 QTLVQDIVAKLISTA
+401 QSLVQDIAAKLVSTTE
-416 NGRELILQNA
+416 GREFILQNA
-426 EENLKQAQIEQTN
+426 EENLKHAQLEQTN

-451 FNLKLKKVDELQA
+451 FNLKLKKIDELQA
-464 SLLKFENQL
+464 NLLKYENQL

-498 PELSTVLDDLLKP
+498 PELSTVLDNLLKP
-511 VKISEIHK
+511 VKINEIHK
-519 SVKQSTQTENGDDKM
+519 SVKQSNQTENGDDKM
-534 DVDENSNENDDSTSK
+534 DVDESSNENDDNTSK
-549 LPVSI
+549 LPVSVK
-554 NEPKAYQ
+554 EPKAYQ

>member
-1 MSVEPE
+1 MSAEPE
-7 TPKVEVPKSEESV
+7 IPKVEVPKLEESV
-20 SGPINEETPAP
+20 TEDTPAP
-31 ATDDQNNQTSQVID
+31 TTDDQNNQTPQVID

-63 QTSQVIISSFAKWF
+63 QTAQVIVPSFSKWF
-77 DLNKIHDIE
+77 DLSKIHDIE

-190 PENAELTKTTKPNAT
+190 PENAELTKATPSNVTKTDNL
-205 TADVSNNEDI
+205 NNENI
-215 PAEKENELPL
+215 PTAKENELPL

-291 YEQGLFPLSFHSS
+291 YDQGLFPLSFHSS

-390 EEEDTSKNVVS
+390 ENEKDTTKSVVS
-401 QTLVQDIVAKLISTA
+401 QSLVQDIAAKLISTTE
-416 NGRELILQNA
+416 GREFILQNA
-426 EENLKQAQIEQTN
+426 EENLKHAQLEQTN

-451 FNLKLKKVDELQA
+451 FNLKLKKIDELQA
-464 SLLKFENQL
+464 NLLKYENQL

-511 VKISEIHK
+511 VKINEIHK
-519 SVKQSTQTENGDDKM
+519 SVKQSNQTENGDDKM
-534 DVDENSNENDDSTSK
+534 DVDESSNENDDNTSK
-549 LPVSI
+549 LPVSVK
-554 NEPKAYQ
+554 EPKAYQ

>member
-1 MSVEPE
+1 MSAEPE
-7 TPKVEVPKSEESV
+7 IPKVEVPKLEESV
-20 SGPINEETPAP
+20 TEDTPAP
-31 ATDDQNNQTSQVID
+31 TTDDQNNQTPQVID

-63 QTSQVIISSFAKWF
+63 QTAQVIVPSFAKWF
-77 DLNKIHDIE
+77 DLSKIHDIE

-121 PKEYLTITAV
+121 PKEYLTITAI

-178 TLDAPQGLVPFV
+178 TMDAPQGLVPFV
-190 PENAELTKTTKPNAT
+190 PENAELTKAIPSNVTKT
-205 TADVSNNEDI
+205 DDLNNENI
-215 PAEKENELPL
+215 PTAKENELPL

-291 YEQGLFPLSFHSS
+291 YDQGLFPLSFHSS

-390 EEEDTSKNVVS
+390 ENEKETTKSVVS
-401 QTLVQDIVAKLISTA
+401 QSLVQDIAAKLISTTE
-416 NGRELILQNA
+416 GREFILQNA
-426 EENLKQAQIEQTN
+426 EENLKHAQLEQTN

-451 FNLKLKKVDELQA
+451 FNLKLKKIDELQA
-464 SLLKFENQL
+464 NLLKYENQL

-511 VKISEIHK
+511 VKINEIHK
-519 SVKQSTQTENGDDKM
+519 SVKQSNQTENGDDKM
-534 DVDENSNENDDSTSK
+534 DVDESSNENDDNTSK
-549 LPVSI
+549 LPVSVK
-554 NEPKAYQ
+554 EPKAYQ

>member
-1 MSVEPE
+1 MSAEPE
-7 TPKVEVPKSEESV
+7 IPKVEVPKLEESV
-20 SGPINEETPAP
+20 TEDTPAP
-31 ATDDQNNQTSQVID
+31 TTDDQNNQTPQVID

-63 QTSQVIISSFAKWF
+63 QTAQVIVPSFAKWF
-77 DLNKIHDIE
+77 DLSKIHDIE

-190 PENAELTKTTKPNAT
+190 PENAELTKATPSNVTKTDNL
-205 TADVSNNEDI
+205 NNENI
-215 PAEKENELPL
+215 PTAKENELPL

-291 YEQGLFPLSFHSS
+291 YDQGLFPLSCHSS

-390 EEEDTSKNVVS
+390 ENEKDTTKSVVS
-401 QTLVQDIVAKLISTA
+401 QSLVQDIAAKLISTTE
-416 NGRELILQNA
+416 GREFILQNA
-426 EENLKQAQIEQTN
+426 EENLKHAQLEQTN

-451 FNLKLKKVDELQA
+451 FNLKLKKIDELQA
-464 SLLKFENQL
+464 NLLKYENQL

-511 VKISEIHK
+511 VKINEIHK
-519 SVKQSTQTENGDDKM
+519 SVKQSNQTENGDDKM
-534 DVDENSNENDDSTSK
+534 DVDESSNENDDNTSK
-549 LPVSI
+549 LPVSVK
-554 NEPKAYQ
+554 EPKAYQ

>member
-1 MSVEPE
+1 MSAEPE
-7 TPKVEVPKSEESV
+7 IPKVEVPKLEESV
-20 SGPINEETPAP
+20 TEDTPAP
-31 ATDDQNNQTSQVID
+31 TTDDQNNQTPQVID

-63 QTSQVIISSFAKWF
+63 QTAQVIVPSFAKWF
-77 DLNKIHDIE
+77 DLSKIHDIE

-190 PENAELTKTTKPNAT
+190 PENAELTKAIPSNVTKT
-205 TADVSNNEDI
+205 DDLNNENI
-215 PAEKENELPL
+215 PTAKENELPL

-291 YEQGLFPLSFHSS
+291 YDQGLFPLSFHSS

-390 EEEDTSKNVVS
+390 ENEKDTPKSVVS
-401 QTLVQDIVAKLISTA
+401 QSLVQDIAAKLISTTE
-416 NGRELILQNA
+416 GREFILQNA
-426 EENLKQAQIEQTN
+426 EENLKHAQLEQTN

-451 FNLKLKKVDELQA
+451 FNLKLKKIDELQA
-464 SLLKFENQL
+464 NLLKYENQL

-511 VKISEIHK
+511 VKINEIHK
-519 SVKQSTQTENGDDKM
+519 SVKQSNQTENGDDKM
-534 DVDENSNENDDSTSK
+534 DVDESSNENDDNTSK
-549 LPVSI
+549 LPVSVK
-554 NEPKAYQ
+554 EPKAYQ